1 MTNKYLVFFFFLL
14 AACSNGQSVD
24 REKSIKL
31 TKKGTEYYNRSTSV
45 GFFVEDPSVKKE
57 DMIDS
62 TLFFLSEAIRLDS
75 TNKSAYRQKMI
86 FENSFGEYEKAKAT
100 ARLFNKKFG
109 DPYAL
114 LLLAG
119 IAERVG
125 DTLQSKLYRREA
137 VKYYTDKIAAKT
149 VTEDSVLFDLTTV
162 YYYNG
167 ELQKARAYYERYRVT
182 KWGQMTFKDVE
193 FDSLVKILNGDS
205 NAR

>member
-1 MTNKYLVFFFFLL
+1 
-14 AACSNGQSVD
+14 
-24 REKSIKL
+24 
-31 TKKGTEYYNRSTSV
+31 
-45 GFFVEDPSVKKE
+45 
-57 DMIDS
+57 
-62 TLFFLSEAIRLDS
+62 
-75 TNKSAYRQKMI
+75 MI

-100 ARLFNKKFG
+100 ATLFNKMFG

-114 LLLAG
+114 LLLAE

-125 DTLQSKLYRREA
+125 DTLQSKKYRTEA